1 MKKNILKYSLILSIQ
16 TIIFF
21 SIFAVFSHATSQNM
35 TNNTTNNNSLNLSKS
50 GQIIPSCEMTVPAIQ
65 GPFYKEGSPV
75 QNKLAKGME
84 GERIIINGKVLNFFT
99 CEPIS
104 GAILDFWQA
113 DSNGRYDITGF
124 TLSGKVI
131 SDKNGNYTLD
141 TIMPG
146 NELTGNIVRPAHIHV
161 KAWIPD
167 NPGNPTLVTQLYFEG
182 DPHMDEFVNDKLIL
196 KPVNKNG
203 TKYANFDF
211 GLEDYREIYKNLKQE
226 YNLK

>member
-1 MKKNILKYSLILSIQ
+1 
-16 TIIFF
+16 
-21 SIFAVFSHATSQNM
+21 M

-50 GQIIPSCEMTVPAIQ
+50 GQIISSCEMTVPAIQ

-99 CEPIS
+99 CEPIN

-141 TIMPG
+141 TI
-146 NELTGNIVRPAHIHV
+146 
-161 KAWIPD
+161 
-167 NPGNPTLVTQLYFEG
+167 
-182 DPHMDEFVNDKLIL
+182 L

-203 TKYANFDF
+203 TKFANFDF